1 MDALIVATRAPEE
14 TEELGRALGQLL
26 APGDFLALTGE
37 LGAGKTRF
45 AKGVA
50 EGLGVPEDT
59 PVTSPTYTILNI
71 YEGRIPLYHFD
82 LYRLRG
88 ADEVEEL
95 GFEEYF
101 YGGGATLVEWAER
114 LEGELPPDLVTVTC
128 RHLGEDEREFAFAAS
143 GVRSSQL
150 VAQLG
155 EALPH
160 LSGK

>member
-1 MDALIVATRAPEE
+1 MRDAVTIATRAPLE
-14 TEELGRALGQLL
+14 TEQLGRRVGRLL

-50 EGLGVPEDT
+50 EGLGVAEDT

-88 ADEVEEL
+88 AEEVEEL

-101 YGGGATLVEWAER
+101 YGRGVSLVEWAER
-114 LEGELPPDLVTVTC
+114 LEGELPADLLTVTC
-128 RHLGEDEREFAFAAS
+128 RHLGDEEREFTFAAS
-143 GVRSSQL
+143 GVRSGSL
-150 VAQLG
+150 LAEL
-155 EALPH
+155 EAALQEI
-160 LSGK
+160 